1 MQKGIKVFHPFLSP
15 VTWESICY
23 ERHSRMNAVQAVP
36 CCLPEFPFHLER
48 DSLIGFSKTL
58 KVVSASAMLFETEL
72 SSFFFLFLL
81 SCYFVYLLIFLSI
94 TFMVQFLGTSSI
106 PMDNPV
112 TASPVRNKHPV
123 LWELEL
129 YIIPSRVHSLHY
141 CFFLAGSPKV
151 VFPGGLYL

>member
-72 SSFFFLFLL
+72 SSFFFSFFTILLFCL
-81 SCYFVYLLIFLSI
+81 FVNFSVHHLYGP
-94 TFMVQFLGTSSI
+94 VLGTSSI

-141 CFFLAGSPKV
+141 CFFLAGSPEV